1 MSLDQRFK
9 KIMFTL
15 DLNSTALAEKLNL
28 RQSTI
33 SKTISGATT
42 PSAKVLIPIGEK
54 LDISLDWL
62 LFGDGEMFRSKKD
75 SPEEKSENG
84 SNEKIELLEKQI
96 ELLNKLVEDK
106 DKHIKDQDDLIKLLK
121 AQNQ

>member
-75 SPEEKSENG
+75 SPEGKSENG